1 MGGSRGTYSSTPL
14 NCWLRAVGSGVSV
27 ILSITQLGKEKLMLV
42 VDAEGSGTEEVY

>member
-14 NCWLRAVGSGVSV
+14 NCWLRAAGSRVGI

-42 VDAEGSGTEEVY
+42 VDVDGSGTEEVY